1 MKKLFSLII
10 FLLILI
16 SVISPLTIVKG
27 EEINSNQYLILG
39 GAEYVKENA
48 EFITAAVINLI
59 TQNNS
64 NEVGK

>member
-48 EFITAAVINLI
+48 VIY
-59 TQNNS
+59 NNDKPS
-64 NEVGK
+64 LCKICIRINTR